1 MNCLKEYNFTFNG
14 YININNYIF
23 RIFNG
28 HCNIFENYIMLEF
41 PIWYVTKDTQFKF
54 FYLEYKTNK
63 VQIEEDITVNILDI
77 MWNDVNIILK
87 KELEFQDKYFTSEN
101 FYNVENEKNQ
111 DGINIYLYPINEMTE
126 NELVEFPE
134 DKKLLYK
141 YVLESISIYDVV
153 ENTITIPSYSKKIL
167 PKINKLILEF
177 KETKE
182 YKIYIE
188 EIKENLIIK
197 IAKSIGRFPIYKDEK
212 INRFHKI
219 IQYSEIENDMKMKF
233 LISIYKDATKK
244 LNEGIIPL
252 YSTYLHSEL
261 MLDEVYSKHIISRV
275 NLPIKTNFNL
285 DFEIESKPSF
295 RDFVLYPRIML

>member
-1 MNCLKEYNFTFNG
+1 
-14 YININNYIF
+14 
-23 RIFNG
+23 
-28 HCNIFENYIMLEF
+28 MLEF